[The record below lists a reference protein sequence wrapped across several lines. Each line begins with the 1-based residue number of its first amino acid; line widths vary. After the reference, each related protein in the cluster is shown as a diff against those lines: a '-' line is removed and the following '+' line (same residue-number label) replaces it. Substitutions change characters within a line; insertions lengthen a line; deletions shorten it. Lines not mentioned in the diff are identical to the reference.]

1 MSRQLDIDYIT
12 KLRFT
17 ISPNSNGKFSDDLN
31 LEVSKDTHEVR
42 LAPKFPDGRSYRRS
56 QLNEIPDGFQR
67 QLFLF
72 PSHAKG
78 HGIGGIQNIGTGRWL
93 ELDAATGRLKTAATF
108 TGAPTQV
115 FDCQQHFADNYE
127 GTLIMDPS
135 PGPVFV
141 GPDGEAGAG
150 VLSYVLGSDGKPL
163 GRSSGEGGAVVF
175 DVAVVPPAESNCEF
189 EFNGFGG
196 TVAKVPIDDS
206 SPPVKAGQRRRPS
219 LAVAGRR

>member
-1 MSRQLDIDYIT
+1 MPTRLLPVASLPIVLAHLAPGQLGPLSFFPHLRSQLC

-17 ISPNSNGKFSDDLN
+17 ISPNSDEKFNDDLN
-31 LEVSKDTHEVR
+31 LEVAKDTFEVR
-42 LAPKFPDGRSYRRS
+42 LAPKFPDGRTYRRS

-93 ELDAATGRLKTAATF
+93 ELDEASGRLKTAATF
-108 TGAPTQV
+108 TGAPPQI
-115 FDCQQHFADNYE
+115 FHCARHFRDNYE

-141 GPDGEAGAG
+141 GPDGDAGL
-150 VLSYVLGSDGKPL
+150 LSYVLGSDGNPL
-163 GRSSGEGGAVVF
+163 ARPAGEGGVVVF
-175 DVAVVPPAESNCEF
+175 DVAVVPPSQYNCEF

-196 TVAKVPIDDS
+196 TVPKV
-206 SPPVKAGQRRRPS
+206 
-219 LAVAGRR
+219 